1 MSWRAWRTLQAHRPS
16 SGPGGDRALR
26 VELSVEKRR
35 VDVGAASCGPS
46 PTTAATLPPTLRIR
60 PGHKLDLAMKN
71 TLDEVTTCMFTDF
84 MCRRAVTP
92 TTYQFPTTVRAGTY
106 WYHPHPHLTSAPQ
119 VAGGMSGILI
129 VDGLQQYLPASL
141 APHHRTRHR
150 SQGLPTPGRRDQDP
164 ESAHRRV
171 HASHRQRPTE
181 SDHSHSSG

>member
-1 MSWRAWRTLQAHRPS
+1 MVSHN
-16 SGPGGDRALR
+16 GHLR

-35 VDVGAASCGPS
+35 VDVGPQALGPHLQRQLHAAH
-46 PTTAATLPPTLRIR
+46 AADPAGGQAG
-60 PGHKLDLAMKN
+60 PGHEEHAGRGHNLHVHGLHVSPSGNADDIFIHIHPGQ
-71 TLDEVTTCMFTDF
+71 TFHYS
-84 MCRRAVTP
+84 
-92 TTYQFPTTVRAGTY
+92 YQFPATLRAGTY